1 MHTWVLLL
9 YKLAPDKP
17 SARRVFIWRKLK
29 RLGALSLQD
38 AVWVLPA
45 TPWTIE
51 QFQWLAVEIREM
63 GGTAMVWEAR
73 LSLDGQDD
81 DLVRQ
86 FSAQVDA
93 TYHAI
98 LADLASPD
106 IDHRDLI
113 ILARQFQQ
121 AHAQDYFHSAL
132 GRRVREA
139 LERAA
144 DRDGGSEAAGRE
156 SDDDAGE
163 GAGEEIG
170 GDTTEIDRE
179 TGERMR

>member
-9 YKLAPDKP
+9 YKLAPDEP

-45 TPWTIE
+45 TAWTIE

-63 GGTAMVWEAR
+63 AGTALVWEAR

-86 FSAQVDA
+86 FSAQADA
-93 TYHAI
+93 TYNAM
-98 LADLASPD
+98 LVDLAHPD
-106 IDHRDLI
+106 IGHSDLI

-121 AHAQDYFHSAL
+121 AQAQDYFHSAL
-132 GRRVREA
+132 GQRVREA
-139 LERAA
+139 LERIA
-144 DRDGGSEAAGRE
+144 DRDGVNGETGGE
-156 SDDDAGE
+156 SDRE
-163 GAGEEIG
+163 V
-170 GDTTEIDRE
+170 GDRA
-179 TGERMR
+179 R

>member
-1 MHTWVLLL
+1 MQAMHTWVLLL
-9 YKLAPDKP
+9 YKLASDEP

-63 GGTAMVWEAR
+63 AGTALVWEAR
-73 LSLDGQDD
+73 LSLVGQDD

-86 FSAQVDA
+86 FSAQADA
-93 TYHAI
+93 TYTAI
-98 LADLASPD
+98 LAGLAHPD
-106 IDHRDLI
+106 VAHSDLI

-121 AHAQDYFHSAL
+121 AQAQDYFHSAL

-139 LERAA
+139 LEQI
-144 DRDGGSEAAGRE
+144 AGRDE
-156 SDDDAGE
+156 VNGETSGASAREAG
-163 GAGEEIG
+163 
-170 GDTTEIDRE
+170 DRA
-179 TGERMR
+179 R